1 MAIPARPRLIWRPAT
16 VTRTTM
22 ETLTARTIVFHIPQ
36 WNPHRAGQHLDLRL
50 TAPDGYQATRSYS
63 LSSGPSEA
71 PQITVERVDGG
82 EVSSFLVETVEDG
95 DTLEIR
101 GPVGGY
107 FIWAPQPDPLL
118 LIGGGSGIT
127 PLRSMWR
134 ANTTD
139 APATILYSA
148 RIRDRVIYR
157 DELAARDP
165 ATVKIHLT
173 REEHDGYETGRIDT
187 AALKAALTTTA
198 PPHTYVCGPT
208 AFVESVTQALTPLHP
223 DSTMIR
229 TERFG

>member
-1 MAIPARPRLIWRPAT
+1 MVIPARPRLVWRTAT
-16 VTRTTM
+16 VIRTIA
-22 ETLTARTIVFHIPQ
+22 ETPTARTIVFRIPQ
-36 WNPHRAGQHLDLRL
+36 WSPHHAGQHLDLRL

-63 LSSGPSEA
+63 LSSGPNET
-71 PQITVERVDGG
+71 PQITVEGVIDG
-82 EVSSFLVETVEDG
+82 EVSSFLVETVVDG

-107 FIWAPQPDPLL
+107 FIWAPQPAPLL
-118 LIGGGSGIT
+118 LIGGGSGIA

-134 ANTTD
+134 AKNPN
-139 APATILYSA
+139 APTTILYSA
-148 RIRDRVIYR
+148 RTRDRVIYQ
-157 DELAARDP
+157 DELAALAP

-187 AALKAALTTTA
+187 NALKAALTTTA

-208 AFVESVTQALTPLHP
+208 EFVESVIKALTPLHP